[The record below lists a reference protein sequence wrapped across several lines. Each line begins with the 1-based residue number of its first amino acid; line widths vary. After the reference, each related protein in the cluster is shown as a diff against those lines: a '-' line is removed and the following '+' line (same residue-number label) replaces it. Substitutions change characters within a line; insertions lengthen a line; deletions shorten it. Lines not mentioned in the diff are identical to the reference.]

1 MHLRVMHREL
11 AQWRRQADRL
21 QLTLSEYVRTKMN
34 DASVRVVAVADPD
47 LLGELR
53 RHGTNLNQM
62 MHAINADYFVKPI
75 RVEQTIETLQALYR
89 REIDRG

>member
-1 MHLRVMHREL
+1 MRCTR
-11 AQWRRQADRL
+11 ADKSRWERKAARCN
-21 QLTLSEYVRTKMN
+21 LTLSEYVRAHMN
-34 DASVRVVAVADPD
+34 GEPLRVVAVADPD
-47 LLGELR
+47 LLGELK

-62 MHAINADYFVKPI
+62 MHAINAGYFVKPT